1 MTEQGERVAEGVCED
16 EVGRQE
22 FHAVV
27 GELEDDR
34 VGGRGAGGLG
44 DFSEKRLKE
53 GCFSI
58 FILEKPVCQG
68 LVRGGHMVRTKSVS
82 RC

>member
-1 MTEQGERVAEGVCED
+1 MTEQGESGAGGVCED
-16 EVGRQE
+16 EVGRQG

-34 VGGRGAGGLG
+34 AGGGG

-58 FILEKPVCQG
+58 SILEKPVCQG
-68 LVRGGHMVRTKSVS
+68 SVRGGHMVRTKSVS

>member
-34 VGGRGAGGLG
+34 VSGGVGGLFEEAVKG
-44 DFSEKRLKE
+44 RMFLNLHPGEASVPGFSARRSHGEDQE
-53 GCFSI
+53 
-58 FILEKPVCQG
+58 CQQV
-68 LVRGGHMVRTKSVS
+68 LM
-82 RC
+82 

>member
-1 MTEQGERVAEGVCED
+1 MTEQGERGAEGVCED
-16 EVGRQE
+16 EVGRQG

-34 VGGRGAGGLG
+34 AGGGRRGGG

-58 FILEKPVCQG
+58 SILEKPVCQG
-68 LVRGGHMVRTKSVS
+68 SVRGGHMVRTKSVS